1 MKVKDKRYIILGYS
15 QKEDKYYG
23 YVEHSFSMGAHED
36 RVKVYGIAKYRYSDD
51 VLNGIMQKCKDEFK
65 KGKTKLNPNSYNQH
79 LWFELRETAERL
91 TRQKYNDCVWK
102 VYRVGSKD
110 CPVTVDFTELNLMFR
125 GKMKYDKFIYRN
137 QPFKRK

>member
-1 MKVKDKRYIILGYS
+1 MLIKDKRYIILGYS

-36 RVKVYGIAKYRYSDD
+36 RVKVYGYAKYRYSDD
-51 VLNGIMQKCKDEFK
+51 VLYSIMLRCENEFK
-65 KGKTKLNPNSYNQH
+65 NGKSKLNPNSYNQH
-79 LWFELRETAERL
+79 IWFELRDTAERL

-110 CPVTVDFTELNLMFR
+110 CPVTVDFTEINLMLR

-137 QPFKRK
+137 QPFKKK